1 MLYLIIDSYEETME
15 KREITAELARF
26 IERTQIADM
35 GEPVV
40 RAAKELVTDFLGVTA
55 AGSVA
60 EPARIIQKLTKE
72 QSSQGTAT
80 IIGTG
85 LKSHPAWASFANGI
99 SGHALD
105 FDDASQVMYGH
116 PTVAVLPACMAVG
129 ELLNV
134 SGLSLLESY
143 IIGVEVTVKLAHGM
157 NPAHY
162 EWGWHSTCTLGS
174 VGSAAAAAKLLGLKK
189 EALRTALALAASQA
203 AGLQQNFGTMTKPF
217 HAGRASENGV
227 LAALLAREGWT
238 GDQNILEAPL
248 GFFNLFCGPGNYEA
262 EKVIDR
268 LGKPFDI
275 ESPGIILKKFPS
287 CAFSHPVI
295 DAALSITQDPKY
307 DAGKVDRVEGY
318 IHELADQILIHREVK
333 TGLEAKFSMEA
344 CLALAL
350 VDRNVSM
357 KSFTDEKVRSKE
369 VKDMMA
375 RIERKILPKTEK
387 GPIEFGPA
395 TVRAFLKGGTVLE
408 ASVAKARG
416 NPENPMSLQ
425 EIQAKYRECCSE
437 VLPDQST
444 EQSLTLLENLENLEN
459 IHRLMDCF
467 RID

>member
-1 MLYLIIDSYEETME
+1 ME
-15 KREITAELARF
+15 KRKITAELADF
-26 IERTQIADM
+26 IERTKIDGM
-35 GEPVV
+35 GKPVI
-40 RAAKELVTDFLGVTA
+40 RRAKELVTDFLGVTT
-55 AGSVA
+55 AGSGQK
-60 EPARIIQKLTKE
+60 PARIIQKLIKE
-72 QSSQGTAT
+72 QNGKRRAT
-80 IIGTG
+80 IIGTN

-116 PTVAVLPACMAVG
+116 PTVAVLPASMAVG
-129 ELLNV
+129 ELLDV
-134 SGLSLLESY
+134 SGLSLLEAY
-143 IIGVEVTVKLAHGM
+143 ILGVEVTVKLAYGM

-162 EWGWHSTCTLGS
+162 KWGWHSTCTLGS
-174 VGSAAAAAKLLGLKK
+174 IGSAVAASKLLGLKG
-189 EALRTALALAASQA
+189 ATLRTALALAASQA
-203 AGLQQNFGTMTKPF
+203 GGLQQNFGTMIKPF
-217 HAGRASENGV
+217 HAGRAAENGV
-227 LAALLAREGWT
+227 LAALHAQEGWT

-262 EKVIDR
+262 EKVVDR

-295 DAALSITQDPKY
+295 DAGLSITQDPKY
-307 DAGKVDRVEGY
+307 DAAKVDKVEGY
-318 IHELADQILIHREVK
+318 VHELADQILIHREVD

-357 KSFTDEKVRSKE
+357 KSFTDEKARSKG

-375 RIERKILPKTEK
+375 RIQRKILPKAEK

-395 TVRAFLKGGTVLE
+395 TVRVFLKEGTVLE

-437 VLPDQST
+437 VLSEQST
-444 EQSLTLLENLENLEN
+444 EQSLTLLENLENLKS
-459 IHRLMDCF
+459 IHELMACF
-467 RID
+467 QTD